1 MYVQTNKRERE
12 CARERWSR
20 GEAGLRRNRLSVRSD
35 GYLRLSVCQ
44 ECVFVCVFLYYL
56 SMCVSV
62 RGVGEINSVELVVGR
77 VFVVP
82 VIVQFGRYVCGRETQ
97 V

>member
-1 MYVQTNKRERE
+1 
-12 CARERWSR
+12 
-20 GEAGLRRNRLSVRSD
+20 
-35 GYLRLSVCQ
+35 
-44 ECVFVCVFLYYL
+44 
-56 SMCVSV
+56 MCVSV

-82 VIVQFGRYVCGRETQ
+82 VIVQFGRYVCGREIQ